1 MKLRLK
7 TKLVL
12 AISGMVFTLV
22 AVLSFLYVS
31 QLMKQRV
38 SESYAEADFSAHQ
51 ILHGARQALE
61 TDLSSSR
68 VDTRDPEQVHDAIA
82 YILQSDSSLN
92 SLLQSVV
99 GYNPEVFDA
108 AIADRNGRALLHTD
122 AAALGKGLPRR
133 PELSSLRDGG
143 IVSQLKA
150 VYGSPT
156 VYELRLPIQRDNQP
170 FGEIRVGLSSIFL
183 KNELRP
189 QLDHALIFSTAAI
202 FISFLLAASLSNI
215 ALRPLETIGR
225 RLDAMTADVAVPEPE
240 APRRKTDEFGAV
252 NTKIERLGRQ
262 IRDVKEVFSA
272 LKENLDQI
280 MGTLQDGLMLFTR
293 DARLVLVS
301 ASAERFV
308 ELPRAEMLGRHVEEI
323 FDDSTRL
330 GRLVLDAFALHQDVP
345 TREIEIMTGRRLQVG
360 LDFIEERGQ
369 PIGALLT
376 MRDVESVRR
385 IENEIEIS
393 HRLASIGR
401 LTSGVAHEVKNP
413 INAIVIH
420 LEILRER
427 MIQLD
432 PDTRRHMDIITKE
445 IHRLD
450 RVVKTLVDF
459 TRPVELKLADLDLR
473 ALAADV
479 VALAAPEAGKR
490 NVQIEEQPSERELRV
505 RVDNDLVRQ
514 AVLNVVINGIQAMPD
529 GGKLTV
535 SSSVVG
541 AAAVLEIHDE
551 GTGIPP
557 EVRDKIFNLYF
568 TTKSEGS
575 GIGLAMTY
583 RVMQLHNGA
592 LDFTSEPAHGTT
604 FRMQFPLAAGAFTS
618 TAQENDSGAAQQTM
632 EA

>member
-22 AVLSFLYVS
+22 AILSFLYVS
-31 QLMKQRV
+31 QLMKQRI
-38 SESYAEADFSAHQ
+38 SESYTEADFSAHQ

-61 TDLSSSR
+61 TDLSSTR
-68 VDTRDPEQVHDAIA
+68 VDTTDPEQVHDAIA
-82 YILQSDSSLN
+82 YILQSDTSLN

-108 AIADRNGRALLHTD
+108 SIADTNGRALLHTD
-122 AAALGKGLPRR
+122 AAALGKTLPRR

-143 IVSQLKA
+143 IISQLKA
-150 VYGSPT
+150 VYGGPR
-156 VYELRLPIQRDNQP
+156 VYELRLPIQRNNQP
-170 FGEIRVGLSSIFL
+170 FGEIRVGLSTIFL

-202 FISFLLAASLSNI
+202 FISFLLAASLSNL
-215 ALRPLETIGR
+215 ALRPLETIAR
-225 RLDAMTADVAVPEPE
+225 RLDAMTADVVAPEPE
-240 APRRKTDEFGAV
+240 PPPRRTDEFGAV
-252 NTKIERLGRQ
+252 NTKIDRLGRQ

-308 ELPRAEMLGRHVEEI
+308 GRPRAEMLGHNIEEI

-345 TREIEIMTGRRLQVG
+345 TREVEVMTGRRLQVG

-385 IENEIEIS
+385 IENEIELS

-427 MIQLD
+427 IVQLD

-459 TRPVELKLADLDLR
+459 TRPVELKLTDLDLR

-479 VALAAPEAGKR
+479 VALAAPEAGKH
-490 NVQIEEQPSERELRV
+490 NVQIVEQPSERELRV

-514 AVLNVVINGIQAMPD
+514 AVLNVVINGIQAMPE
-529 GGKLTV
+529 GGTLTV
-535 SSSVVG
+535 SSRAAG
-541 AAAVLEIHDE
+541 GAAVLEIRDN
-551 GTGIPP
+551 GVGIPP

-592 LDFTSEPAHGTT
+592 LDFESVPGQGTT
-604 FRMQFPLAAGAFTS
+604 FRLQFPLTAGAFNVET
-618 TAQENDSGAAQQTM
+618 QENSSSAAQHTM